1 MLAFWESLFLGIT
14 KVLGGREG
22 NIFSPNVV
30 FVTYPQLCI
39 FVNAWKD
46 QTVKRQSSHSV
57 FELGEKNGK
66 GTKRLFR
73 HDLRMTKSKYA
84 KCYGV
89 N

>member
-1 MLAFWESLFLGIT
+1 MGEEKATF
-14 KVLGGREG
+14 
-22 NIFSPNVV
+22 FSPNVV

-66 GTKRLFR
+66 GTKRLFM
-73 HDLRMTKSKYA
+73 HDVRMTKSKHA
-84 KCYGV
+84 KSYGGQLK
-89 N
+89 